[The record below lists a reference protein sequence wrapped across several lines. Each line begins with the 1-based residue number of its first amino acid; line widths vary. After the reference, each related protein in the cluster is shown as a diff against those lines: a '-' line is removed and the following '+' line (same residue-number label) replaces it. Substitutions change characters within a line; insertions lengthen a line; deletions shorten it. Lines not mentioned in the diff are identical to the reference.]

1 MVNVVLVSGAKE
13 GQQVSKFAKVSVMV
27 ETNKQ
32 NWSIKEGRPR
42 LLKVFS
48 LKNGGDGEVEVEEEE
63 EEVE

>member
-1 MVNVVLVSGAKE
+1 
-13 GQQVSKFAKVSVMV
+13 MV

-48 LKNGGDGEVEVEEEE
+48 LKNGGDGEVE